1 MPDQYINLS
10 SYDRRSIRKE
20 FYRMVEAYKTVL
32 EGGFGEITMKKSRFI
47 ATIHPVETEDAAN
60 EFIDTMKK
68 KYWDATHN
76 CSAYI
81 IGTKNP
87 IMHCSDDGEPSK
99 TAGRPMLDIL
109 INHNLTNL
117 VVVVTRYFG
126 GTLLGTGGLVKA
138 YQSAT
143 LEGLSQSKI
152 ITKQL
157 GSRMQITTD
166 YNYIGKI
173 QYYLAQDN
181 IPTMSSEYTDIVT
194 IVVLIPQS
202 LQQEFIKK
210 IAEITNGSATI
221 DDLGL
226 NFYAIIDTTVHLF

>member
-1 MPDQYINLS
+1 
-10 SYDRRSIRKE
+10 
-20 FYRMVEAYKTVL
+20 MVEAYKTIL
-32 EGGFGEITMKKSRFI
+32 EGGSGEIVMKKSRFI
-47 ATIHPVETEDAAN
+47 ATVHPVETEEAAL
-60 EFIDTMKK
+60 EFIDAMKK

-81 IGTKNP
+81 IGTKNS

-109 INHNLTNL
+109 INHELTNL

-138 YQSAT
+138 YQSAAI
-143 LEGLSQSKI
+143 EGLSQSKV

-157 GSRMQITTD
+157 GSRIQIVTD

-173 QYYLAQDN
+173 QYYLAQAN
-181 IPTMSSEYTDIVT
+181 IPTLSSEYLD
-194 IVVLIPQS
+194 VVKLNVLVPPS
-202 LQQEFIKK
+202 LSKKLSQK
-210 IAEITNGSATI
+210 IAELTNGSAALE
-221 DDLGL
+221 DNGSVYYALLG
-226 NFYAIIDTTVHLF
+226 DEVRLF

>member
-1 MPDQYINLS
+1 
-10 SYDRRSIRKE
+10 
-20 FYRMVEAYKTVL
+20 MVESYKTIL
-32 EGGFGEITMKKSRFI
+32 EGGSGEIVMKKSRFI
-47 ATIHPVETEDAAN
+47 ATVCPVETEEAAN
-60 EFIDTMKK
+60 EFIESMKK

-109 INHNLTNL
+109 INHELTNL

-143 LEGLSQSKI
+143 LEGLEHCKI

-157 GSRMQITTD
+157 ANRLTIRTD

-173 QYYLAQDN
+173 QYYLAQDD
-181 IPTMSSEYTDIVT
+181 IPTLSTDYTDLVQLTVLVT
-194 IVVLIPQS
+194 PDLKQR
-202 LQQEFIKK
+202 FTKK
-210 IAEITNGSATI
+210 IAELTNGSAI
-221 DDLGL
+221 LEDEG
-226 NFYAIIDTTVHLF
+226 FVHYSIIDHKVCIF